1 MMAFSTSTIAALM
14 LTLQGLEAALVLT
27 QEKTLSVNGGDN
39 VKISCTETDSS
50 SDYTLSWYQ
59 QKSGALPKYLLYTT
73 GSSASGVPS
82 RFTYSGTGGDKT
94 EYLLINGIQDEDEA
108 TYYCAC
114 VGCSANHN
122 TGFGGGTEVILA
134 GSPSPPSLELMVP
147 TQPPVPGLGG
157 PTLVCLAKGFHPAGA
172 TLSWSEDGAS
182 VRGEEVQAGVAQRQP
197 DGSYTLSS
205 VLLLPSTR
213 WRSGHT
219 FTCHVSHSALSS
231 PLSKSVS
238 SQQCS
243 L

>member
-1 MMAFSTSTIAALM
+1 M
-14 LTLQGLEAALVLT
+14 
-27 QEKTLSVNGGDN
+27 
-39 VKISCTETDSS
+39 SS
-50 SDYTLSWYQ
+50 
-59 QKSGALPKYLLYTT
+59 LP
-73 GSSASGVPS
+73 P
-82 RFTYSGTGGDKT
+82 
-94 EYLLINGIQDEDEA
+94 
-108 TYYCAC
+108 
-114 VGCSANHN
+114 
-122 TGFGGGTEVILA
+122 A

-147 TQPPVPGLGG
+147 PQPPVPGLGG

-172 TLSWSEDGAS
+172 ALSWSEDGAS
-182 VRGEEVQAGVAQRQP
+182 VRGEEVRGGVAQRQP
-197 DGSYTLSS
+197 DGSYSLSS

>member
-1 MMAFSTSTIAALM
+1 MMAFSTSAIAALM

-27 QEKTLSVNGGDN
+27 QEKTLSVNRGDN

-50 SDYTLSWYQ
+50 SNYVLSWYQ
-59 QKSGALPKYLLYTT
+59 QKSGSPPKYLLYTT
-73 GSSASGVPS
+73 GSRASGVPS
-82 RFTYSGTGGDKT
+82 RFTTSGTRNDKT

-108 TYYCAC
+108 TYHCAC
-114 VGCSANHN
+114 VSCDSS
-122 TGFGGGTEVILA
+122 TIFGGGTEVILA

-172 TLSWSEDGAS
+172 ALSWSEDGAS

-197 DGSYTLSS
+197 DGSYSLSS

>member
-1 MMAFSTSTIAALM
+1 M
-14 LTLQGLEAALVLT
+14 
-27 QEKTLSVNGGDN
+27 
-39 VKISCTETDSS
+39 SS
-50 SDYTLSWYQ
+50 
-59 QKSGALPKYLLYTT
+59 LP
-73 GSSASGVPS
+73 P
-82 RFTYSGTGGDKT
+82 
-94 EYLLINGIQDEDEA
+94 
-108 TYYCAC
+108 
-114 VGCSANHN
+114 
-122 TGFGGGTEVILA
+122 A
-134 GSPSPPSLELMVP
+134 GSPSPPSLELMVA

-172 TLSWSEDGAS
+172 ALSWSEDGAS

-197 DGSYTLSS
+197 DGSYSLSS

-243 L
+243 LCQRTRRYRERYRRTT

>member
-1 MMAFSTSTIAALM
+1 MAFSTSTIAALM

-27 QEKTLSVNGGDN
+27 QEKTLSVNRGDN

-50 SDYTLSWYQ
+50 SNYVLTWYQ
-59 QKSGALPKYLLYTT
+59 QKSGSPPKYLLTTT
-73 GSSASGVPS
+73 GSRASGIPS
-82 RFTYSGTGGDKT
+82 RFTGSGTKNDKT

-114 VGCSANHN
+114 VGCGAD

-134 GSPSPPSLELMVP
+134 RSPSPPSLELMVA

-172 TLSWSEDGAS
+172 ALSWSEDGAS

-197 DGSYTLSS
+197 DGSYSLNS